1 MFEHCRAFIM
11 AANLRESMALELTAH
26 HLGFGEVVSGIGRTP
41 GGHSHAAITY
51 FFLDYRMPDED
62 LLDVI
67 DVVREE
73 KRSNLCYSPV
83 ILFTTDRA
91 AETVVRY
98 VRFGFDDVISLPAQ
112 RDMLA
117 ERLAEQLHSEQLYV
131 ETQDYFGP
139 DRRRLDH
146 GSELRVGISPYTRLV
161 FQRDPRHGIRVLE
174 RQQRGHRFRP
184 RPSPG
189 THFMPKLFGHPTA

>member
-1 MFEHCRAFIM
+1 MFEHCRAFVF
-11 AANLRESMALELTAH
+11 ASHPHDSRVLELIAH
-26 HLGFGEVVSGIGRTP
+26 HLGFGEVASGLGDSATGTSR
-41 GGHSHAAITY
+41 AAVTY
-51 FFLDYRMPDED
+51 LFVDYQLPDD
-62 LLDVI
+62 VLQDVI
-67 DVVREE
+67 EAVRSE
-73 KRSNLCYSPV
+73 RSTTLCYSPI
-83 ILFTTDRA
+83 ILFTDECGPDMAR
-91 AETVVRY
+91 RY
-98 VRFGFDDVISLPAQ
+98 VHMGFDDVIGLPEQ
-112 RDMLA
+112 RDVLA
-117 ERLAEQLHSEQLYV
+117 ERLSAQLHSRQVYFDTEG
-131 ETQDYFGP
+131 YFGP